1 MLNNIIDFEQN
12 KGMWRVVQQLG
23 GKVQL
28 FKGCKAPTFGDP
40 CT

>member
-12 KGMWRVVQQLG
+12 KGMWRVVQQLV